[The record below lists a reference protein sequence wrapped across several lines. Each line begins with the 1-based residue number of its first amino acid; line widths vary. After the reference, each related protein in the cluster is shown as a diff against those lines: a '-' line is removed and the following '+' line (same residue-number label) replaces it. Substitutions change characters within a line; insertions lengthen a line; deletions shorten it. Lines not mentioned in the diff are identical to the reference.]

1 MTSQLPADFVG
12 GLAFKNI
19 SAWKQI
25 MDQNSFHGVIP
36 PSPIRHMIETGG
48 LNILHRSLIDPRA
61 DLVFNGKKFDDLPSL
76 QASRPAGFNYQ
87 SFAKLPIAETQS
99 ILVDLVTK
107 KVIRKLTPQEVSS
120 ATFSPLGYVQKDIP
134 GEAPKTRIT
143 FHWLRNS
150 QYQKS
155 PLSLANLIESGEA
168 LSKVA
173 EGYIV
178 DLKSCYW
185 QMPLDHASALSCG
198 FAVNDELGDLV
209 HYCFC
214 VLPFGC
220 SFGLGRTYFLIYYCG
235 P

>member
-1 MTSQLPADFVG
+1 
-12 GLAFKNI
+12 
-19 SAWKQI
+19 
-25 MDQNSFHGVIP
+25 MDQNSSKGVIP
-36 PSPIRHMIETGG
+36 SPPLRHMIESGG

-61 DLVFNGKKFDDLPSL
+61 ELVFNCKKFADLPSL

-87 SFAKLPIAETQS
+87 SFAKLSVAEVQS
-99 ILVDLVTK
+99 TMADLVAK

-120 ATFSPLGYVQKDIP
+120 ATFSPLGYVEKEIP
-134 GEAPKTRIT
+134 GEAPKTRLT

-155 PLSLANLIESGEA
+155 PLSLANLNESGEA

-198 FAVNDELGDLV
+198 FAVNDGLGGIV
-209 HYCFC
+209 YYCFC

-220 SFGLGRTYFLIYYCG
+220 SFGLGEFIRSTTASVARF
-235 P
+235 